1 MVGLRSRSGHAADDV
16 ERAALIKLGGQR
28 RARAEIEIGIG
39 KCTARRGVH
48 LHRRVDRVADL
59 DGSGRLDLEHGIDRI
74 DALLGDEHL
83 AAHVLL
89 GAGSGGVIH
98 RRGDGVGLALRNIG
112 GNNEL
117 KLAGVIR
124 ASRGEI
130 TLEDADRYARSG
142 GARRKREVVGLRG
155 RSVHTAD
162 DVERAAL
169 IELRDEIRARA
180 EVQIGIGKGSARR
193 GVHLHRRVDR
203 VADLDGSG
211 RLDLEH
217 GIDRIDALL
226 GDEHLAAHVLLGAG
240 SGGIV
245 HRRGDGVELSFR
257 NVGGNDELELAG
269 VIRALRAEIA
279 LEDADRDAR
288 SGGARRKREVVS
300 LRGRSVHTADD
311 AERPVLFELLK
322 KRRARA
328 EIEIGVSKGAARR
341 GVHLHRR
348 VDRVAVLDG
357 GGRLDLEHGVDRIDA
372 LLGDEH
378 LAAHVLFGH
387 WRGGV
392 FRRRGDGCYLAH
404 GDILGD
410 DELELAGVIRA
421 LRGKIALEDADR
433 YARSDGA
440 RGQREV
446 VGLRGRAV
454 HARGDAELAARVKP
468 GNELRA
474 RAEVQIGIG
483 ESAARRGV
491 HLHRDIELVAD
502 HDGGGRLDLE
512 HGVDRVRA
520 LLGDEHLAAHIL
532 LGHRRG
538 GIARRHGNGIELAFR
553 NVGGDDELK
562 LAGVIGAFRGE
573 ITLEDA
579 DRYARAGSAL
589 GEREVVGLR
598 ARSGHTGHD
607 AERAARVKLRK
618 KRRARAEIEV
628 RVSERTARRGVHL
641 HRDVNFAAVFNGR
654 GRLDLE
660 HGVDLIGALLGD
672 EQLAAHVLLVHRRG
686 GIAHRRGNCRFR
698 RGGRLCRR
706 RSGRLLRRGS
716 LGRFGRR
723 RRRGRGSCLRSG
735 RGLRRGGSRRRRSRF
750 RRRRGRGL
758 RGRRHGACAA
768 GVVRGERRDNI
779 PQRQTDHEQQH
790 NDPGHCFVHIDALL
804 NDLMG
809 KSRKNSDAPPGKT
822 KSEQPI
828 GCSDGIFRIIAF

>member
-1 MVGLRSRSGHAADDV
+1 MVGLRGRSGHAADNV

-28 RARAEIEIGIG
+28 RARAEVQIGIG
-39 KCTARRGVH
+39 ESAARRGVH
-48 LHRRVDRVADL
+48 LHRGVDRVADL
-59 DGSGRLDLEHGIDRI
+59 DGGGRLDLEHGIDGI

-89 GAGSGGVIH
+89 GAGGGGIVH
-98 RRGDGVGLALRNIG
+98 RRGDGVELPFRNVG
-112 GNNEL
+112 GDDEL

-130 TLEDADRYARSG
+130 
-142 GARRKREVVGLRG
+142 
-155 RSVHTAD
+155 
-162 DVERAAL
+162 
-169 IELRDEIRARA
+169 
-180 EVQIGIGKGSARR
+180 
-193 GVHLHRRVDR
+193 
-203 VADLDGSG
+203 
-211 RLDLEH
+211 
-217 GIDRIDALL
+217 
-226 GDEHLAAHVLLGAG
+226 
-240 SGGIV
+240 
-245 HRRGDGVELSFR
+245 
-257 NVGGNDELELAG
+257 
-269 VIRALRAEIA
+269 A

-288 SGGARRKREVVS
+288 AGSARRKREVVS
-300 LRGRSVHTADD
+300 LRGRSVHTADN

-328 EIEIGVSKGAARR
+328 EIEIRVSKGAARR

-357 GGRLDLEHGVDRIDA
+357 GGRLDLEHGVDRINA

-392 FRRRGDGCYLAH
+392 FRRRGDGRYLAY

-410 DELELAGVIRA
+410 DELELAGVIGA
-421 LRGKIALEDADR
+421 LRGEIALEDADR
-433 YARSDGA
+433 YARSGGA
-440 RGQREV
+440 RRKREV
-446 VGLRGRAV
+446 VGLRGRSG
-454 HARGDAELAARVKP
+454 HAADNVERAALIKLGGQR
-468 GNELRA
+468 RA

-512 HGVDRVRA
+512 HGVDLIGA
-520 LLGDEHLAAHIL
+520 LLGDEHLAAHVL
-532 LGHRRG
+532 LSHRRG
-538 GIARRHGNGIELAFR
+538 GIARRHGDGVELAFR

-562 LAGVIGAFRGE
+562 LAGVIGASRGE

-607 AERAARVKLRK
+607 AERAARVKLRDEI
-618 KRRARAEIEV
+618 RARAEIEV

-641 HRDVNFAAVFNGR
+641 HRDVNFAAVFNGG

-660 HGVDLIGALLGD
+660 HGVDRIGALLGD
-672 EQLAAHVLLVHRRG
+672 EQLAAHVFLAHRRG
-686 GIAHRRGNCRFR
+686 GIAHRRGDRRFR
-698 RGGRLCRR
+698 RGGRLLRR
-706 RSGRLLRRGS
+706 RRLLRRGS

-735 RGLRRGGSRRRRSRF
+735 RGLRRGGGRRSRSRF

-779 PQRQTDHEQQH
+779 P
-790 NDPGHCFVHIDALL
+790 
-804 NDLMG
+804 
-809 KSRKNSDAPPGKT
+809 
-822 KSEQPI
+822 
-828 GCSDGIFRIIAF
+828 

>member
-1 MVGLRSRSGHAADDV
+1 MVGLRARSGHTGHDA
-16 ERAALIKLGGQR
+16 ERAA
-28 RARAEIEIGIG
+28 
-39 KCTARRGVH
+39 
-48 LHRRVDRVADL
+48 RV
-59 DGSGRLDLEHGIDRI
+59 
-74 DALLGDEHL
+74 
-83 AAHVLL
+83 
-89 GAGSGGVIH
+89 
-98 RRGDGVGLALRNIG
+98 
-112 GNNEL
+112 
-117 KLAGVIR
+117 K
-124 ASRGEI
+124 
-130 TLEDADRYARSG
+130 
-142 GARRKREVVGLRG
+142 
-155 RSVHTAD
+155 
-162 DVERAAL
+162 
-169 IELRDEIRARA
+169 LRDEIRARA
-180 EVQIGIGKGSARR
+180 E
-193 GVHLHRRVDR
+193 
-203 VADLDGSG
+203 
-211 RLDLEH
+211 
-217 GIDRIDALL
+217 
-226 GDEHLAAHVLLGAG
+226 
-240 SGGIV
+240 
-245 HRRGDGVELSFR
+245 
-257 NVGGNDELELAG
+257 
-269 VIRALRAEIA
+269 
-279 LEDADRDAR
+279 
-288 SGGARRKREVVS
+288 
-300 LRGRSVHTADD
+300 
-311 AERPVLFELLK
+311 
-322 KRRARA
+322 
-328 EIEIGVSKGAARR
+328 IEIRVSERTARR

-357 GGRLDLEHGVDRIDA
+357 GGRLDLEHGVDGIDALLGDEHLAAHVLLGAGGSGIVHRRGDGVELPFRNVGGNNELKLAGVIGALRGEIALEDAHRDARAGSALGEREVVGLRGRAVHARGDAELAARVKPGNELRARAEIEIRIGKGAARRGVHLHRCIDRVAVLDGGGRLDLEHGIDGIDA

-387 WRGGV
+387 WSGGV
-392 FRRRGDGCYLAH
+392 FRRRGDGRYLAY

-410 DELELAGVIRA
+410 DELKLAGVIGA
-421 LRGKIALEDADR
+421 LCGKIALEDAHR
-433 YARSDGA
+433 YARADGA
-440 RGQREV
+440 RGQRDV

-512 HGVDRVRA
+512 HGIDRVRA
-520 LLGDEHLAAHIL
+520 LLGDEHLAAHVL
-532 LGHRRG
+532 LSHRRS

-573 ITLEDA
+573 ISLEDA

-607 AERAARVKLRK
+607 AERAARVKLRDEI
-618 KRRARAEIEV
+618 RACAEIEV
-628 RVSERTARRGVHL
+628 RVSERAARRGVHL
-641 HRDVNFAAVFNGR
+641 HRDVNFAAVFNGG

-660 HGVDLIGALLGD
+660 HGVDRIGALLGD
-672 EQLAAHVLLVHRRG
+672 EQLAAHVFLVHRRG

-698 RGGRLCRR
+698 RGGRLRR
-706 RSGRLLRRGS
+706 RRRLLRRGS

-735 RGLRRGGSRRRRSRF
+735 RGLRRGGGRRSRSRF

-779 PQRQTDHEQQH
+779 PQRQAGHEQQH

>member
-1 MVGLRSRSGHAADDV
+1 MVGLRGRSGHAADDV

-89 GAGSGGVIH
+89 GAGSGG
-98 RRGDGVGLALRNIG
+98 
-112 GNNEL
+112 
-117 KLAGVIR
+117 
-124 ASRGEI
+124 
-130 TLEDADRYARSG
+130 
-142 GARRKREVVGLRG
+142 
-155 RSVHTAD
+155 
-162 DVERAAL
+162 
-169 IELRDEIRARA
+169 
-180 EVQIGIGKGSARR
+180 
-193 GVHLHRRVDR
+193 
-203 VADLDGSG
+203 
-211 RLDLEH
+211 
-217 GIDRIDALL
+217 
-226 GDEHLAAHVLLGAG
+226 
-240 SGGIV
+240 IV

-257 NVGGNDELELAG
+257 NIGGNDELELAG

>member
-1 MVGLRSRSGHAADDV
+1 M
-16 ERAALIKLGGQR
+16 
-28 RARAEIEIGIG
+28 
-39 KCTARRGVH
+39 
-48 LHRRVDRVADL
+48 
-59 DGSGRLDLEHGIDRI
+59 
-74 DALLGDEHL
+74 
-83 AAHVLL
+83 
-89 GAGSGGVIH
+89 
-98 RRGDGVGLALRNIG
+98 
-112 GNNEL
+112 
-117 KLAGVIR
+117 
-124 ASRGEI
+124 
-130 TLEDADRYARSG
+130 
-142 GARRKREVVGLRG
+142 
-155 RSVHTAD
+155 
-162 DVERAAL
+162 
-169 IELRDEIRARA
+169 
-180 EVQIGIGKGSARR
+180 
-193 GVHLHRRVDR
+193 
-203 VADLDGSG
+203 
-211 RLDLEH
+211 
-217 GIDRIDALL
+217 
-226 GDEHLAAHVLLGAG
+226 
-240 SGGIV
+240 
-245 HRRGDGVELSFR
+245 
-257 NVGGNDELELAG
+257 
-269 VIRALRAEIA
+269 
-279 LEDADRDAR
+279 
-288 SGGARRKREVVS
+288 VS

-348 VDRVAVLDG
+348 VDRVAVLDS

-392 FRRRGDGCYLAH
+392 FRRRGDGRYLAY

-410 DELELAGVIRA
+410 DELELAGVIGA
-421 LRGKIALEDADR
+421 LRGEIALEDADR

-440 RGQREV
+440 RGQSEV

-454 HARGDAELAARVKP
+454 HARGDAELAALIELR
-468 GNELRA
+468 NELRA
-474 RAEVQIGIG
+474 RAKVQIGIG

-512 HGVDRVRA
+512 HGVDLIGA
-520 LLGDEHLAAHIL
+520 LLGDEHLAAHVL
-532 LGHRRG
+532 LSHRRG
-538 GIARRHGNGIELAFR
+538 GIARRHGDGVELAFR

-562 LAGVIGAFRGE
+562 LAGVIGASRGE

-607 AERAARVKLRK
+607 AERAARVKLRDEI
-618 KRRARAEIEV
+618 RARAEIEV
-628 RVSERTARRGVHL
+628 RVSERAARRGVHL
-641 HRDVNFAAVFNGR
+641 HRDVNFAAVFNGG

-660 HGVDLIGALLGD
+660 HGVDRIGALLGD
-672 EQLAAHVLLVHRRG
+672 EHLAAHVLLVHRRG
-686 GIAHRRGNCRFR
+686 GIAHRRGDCRFR

-706 RSGRLLRRGS
+706 RGGRLCRRRRLLRRGS

-735 RGLRRGGSRRRRSRF
+735 RGLRCGGGRRSRRRF

-758 RGRRHGACAA
+758 RGRRHGACTA

-779 PQRQTDHEQQH
+779 PQRQTGHEQQH

-809 KSRKNSDAPPGKT
+809 KSRKNPDAPPGKT

>member
-1 MVGLRSRSGHAADDV
+1 M
-16 ERAALIKLGGQR
+16 
-28 RARAEIEIGIG
+28 
-39 KCTARRGVH
+39 
-48 LHRRVDRVADL
+48 
-59 DGSGRLDLEHGIDRI
+59 
-74 DALLGDEHL
+74 
-83 AAHVLL
+83 
-89 GAGSGGVIH
+89 
-98 RRGDGVGLALRNIG
+98 
-112 GNNEL
+112 
-117 KLAGVIR
+117 
-124 ASRGEI
+124 
-130 TLEDADRYARSG
+130 
-142 GARRKREVVGLRG
+142 
-155 RSVHTAD
+155 
-162 DVERAAL
+162 
-169 IELRDEIRARA
+169 
-180 EVQIGIGKGSARR
+180 
-193 GVHLHRRVDR
+193 
-203 VADLDGSG
+203 
-211 RLDLEH
+211 
-217 GIDRIDALL
+217 
-226 GDEHLAAHVLLGAG
+226 
-240 SGGIV
+240 
-245 HRRGDGVELSFR
+245 
-257 NVGGNDELELAG
+257 
-269 VIRALRAEIA
+269 
-279 LEDADRDAR
+279 
-288 SGGARRKREVVS
+288 VS

-328 EIEIGVSKGAARR
+328 EIEIRVSKGAARR

-348 VDRVAVLDG
+348 VDRVADLNG
-357 GGRLDLEHGVDRIDA
+357 GGRLDLEHGIDGIDA
-372 LLGDEH
+372 LLGDKH

-387 WRGGV
+387 WSGGV
-392 FRRRGDGCYLAH
+392 FRRRGDGRYLAY

-410 DELELAGVIRA
+410 DELKLAGVIGT
-421 LRGKIALEDADR
+421 LCGKIALEDAHR
-433 YARSDGA
+433 YARSDGS

-446 VGLRGRAV
+446 VGLRGRSV
-454 HARGDAELAARVKP
+454 HTADDAERPVLF
-468 GNELRA
+468 ELLKKRRA
-474 RAEVQIGIG
+474 RAEIEIRIGKG
-483 ESAARRGV
+483 AARRGV

-512 HGVDRVRA
+512 HGIDRVRA
-520 LLGDEHLAAHIL
+520 LLGDEHLAAYVL
-532 LGHRRG
+532 LSHRRS

-607 AERAARVKLRK
+607 AERAARVKLRDEI
-618 KRRARAEIEV
+618 RACAEIEV
-628 RVSERTARRGVHL
+628 RVSERAARRGVHL
-641 HRDVNFAAVFNGR
+641 HRDVNFAAVFNGG

-660 HGVDLIGALLGD
+660 HGVDRIGALLGD
-672 EQLAAHVLLVHRRG
+672 EHLAAHVFLVHRRG

-698 RGGRLCRR
+698 RGGRLRR
-706 RSGRLLRRGS
+706 RRRLLRRGS

-735 RGLRRGGSRRRRSRF
+735 RGLRRGGGRRSRSRF

-768 GVVRGERRDNI
+768 GVVRSERRDNI
-779 PQRQTDHEQQH
+779 PQRQAGHEQQH

>member
-1 MVGLRSRSGHAADDV
+1 MVGLRGRSGHAADDI
-16 ERAALIKLGGQR
+16 ERAALIELR
-28 RARAEIEIGIG
+28 DEIRARAEVQIRIG
-39 KCTARRGVH
+39 KGSARGGVH
-48 LHRRVDRVADL
+48 LHRRVDCVADL
-59 DGSGRLDLEHGIDRI
+59 DGSGRLDLEHGIDGI

-117 KLAGVIR
+117 KLAGVIG

-130 TLEDADRYARSG
+130 TLEDADRDTRAGSARG
-142 GARRKREVVGLRG
+142 QREVVGLRG

-162 DVERAAL
+162 NVERAAL
-169 IELRDEIRARA
+169 IKLGGQRRARA
-180 EVQIGIGKGSARR
+180 EVQIGISESAARR

-203 VADLDGSG
+203 VADLDGGG

-217 GIDRIDALL
+217 GIDGIDALL
-226 GDEHLAAHVLLGAG
+226 GDKHLAAHVLLGAG
-240 SGGIV
+240 GGGIV
-245 HRRGDGVELSFR
+245 HRRGDGVELPFR
-257 NVGGNDELELAG
+257 NVGGDDELKLAG
-269 VIRALRAEIA
+269 VIGASRGEIA
-279 LEDADRDAR
+279 LEDADRDTRAG
-288 SGGARRKREVVS
+288 SARRKREVIS

-341 GVHLHRR
+341 GVHLHR
-348 VDRVAVLDG
+348 
-357 GGRLDLEHGVDRIDA
+357 
-372 LLGDEH
+372 
-378 LAAHVLFGH
+378 
-387 WRGGV
+387 
-392 FRRRGDGCYLAH
+392 
-404 GDILGD
+404 
-410 DELELAGVIRA
+410 
-421 LRGKIALEDADR
+421 
-433 YARSDGA
+433 
-440 RGQREV
+440 
-446 VGLRGRAV
+446 
-454 HARGDAELAARVKP
+454 
-468 GNELRA
+468 
-474 RAEVQIGIG
+474 
-483 ESAARRGV
+483 
-491 HLHRDIELVAD
+491 DIELVAD

-520 LLGDEHLAAHIL
+520 LLGDEHLAAHVL
-532 LGHRRG
+532 LSHRRG
-538 GIARRHGNGIELAFR
+538 GIARRHGDGVELAFR

-562 LAGVIGAFRGE
+562 LAGVIRAFRGE

-598 ARSGHTGHD
+598 TRSGHTGYD
-607 AERAARVKLRK
+607 AERAGRVKLRDEI
-618 KRRARAEIEV
+618 RARAEIEV
-628 RVSERTARRGVHL
+628 RVSERAARRGVHL
-641 HRDVNFAAVFNGR
+641 HRDVNFAAVFNGG

-660 HGVDLIGALLGD
+660 HGVDRIGALLGD

-686 GIAHRRGNCRFR
+686 GIAHRRGDRRFR
-698 RGGRLCRR
+698 RSGRLCRR
-706 RSGRLLRRGS
+706 RRLLRRGS

-735 RGLRRGGSRRRRSRF
+735 RGLRRGGGRRSCRRF

-779 PQRQTDHEQQH
+779 PQRQTGHEQQH

-809 KSRKNSDAPPGKT
+809 KSRKNPDAPPGKT

>member
-1 MVGLRSRSGHAADDV
+1 MVGLRGRSGHAADDV

-28 RARAEIEIGIG
+28 RARTEVQIGIG
-39 KCTARRGVH
+39 EGSARGRIH
-48 LHRRVDRVADL
+48 LHRGVDRVADL

-809 KSRKNSDAPPGKT
+809 KSRKISDAPPGKT

>member
-1 MVGLRSRSGHAADDV
+1 MVGLRGRSGHAADDV

-28 RARAEIEIGIG
+28 RARAEIEIRVSER
-39 KCTARRGVH
+39 TARRGIH
-48 LHRRVDRVADL
+48 LHRGVNRVADL
-59 DGSGRLDLEHGIDRI
+59 DGGGRLDLEHGIDRI

-89 GAGSGGVIH
+89 GAGGSGIVH
-98 RRGDGVGLALRNIG
+98 RRGDGVELPFRNIG

-117 KLAGVIR
+117 KLAGVI
-124 ASRGEI
+124 
-130 TLEDADRYARSG
+130 
-142 GARRKREVVGLRG
+142 GALRG
-155 RSVHTAD
+155 
-162 DVERAAL
+162 
-169 IELRDEIRARA
+169 
-180 EVQIGIGKGSARR
+180 
-193 GVHLHRRVDR
+193 
-203 VADLDGSG
+203 
-211 RLDLEH
+211 
-217 GIDRIDALL
+217 
-226 GDEHLAAHVLLGAG
+226 
-240 SGGIV
+240 
-245 HRRGDGVELSFR
+245 
-257 NVGGNDELELAG
+257 
-269 VIRALRAEIA
+269 EIA

-288 SGGARRKREVVS
+288 SGSARGQREVVS

-328 EIEIGVSKGAARR
+328 EIEIGIGKGAARR

-357 GGRLDLEHGVDRIDA
+357 SGRLDLEHGIDRIDA
-372 LLGDEH
+372 LLGDEQF
-378 LAAHVLFGH
+378 AAHVLFSH
-387 WRGGV
+387 WSGGV
-392 FRRRGDGCYLAH
+392 FRRRGDGRYLAY

-410 DELELAGVIRA
+410 DELELAGVIRT
-421 LRGKIALEDADR
+421 LRRKIALEDADR
-433 YARSDGA
+433 NARADGS

-454 HARGDAELAARVKP
+454 HARGDAELAARVKL
-468 GNELRA
+468 GNKLRA

-502 HDGGGRLDLE
+502 HDSGGRLDLE

-520 LLGDEHLAAHIL
+520 LLGDEHFAAHVL
-532 LGHRRG
+532 LSHRRG
-538 GIARRHGNGIELAFR
+538 GIARRHGDGVELAFR

-598 ARSGHTGHD
+598 TRSGNTGHD
-607 AERAARVKLRK
+607 AERAGRVKLGNEI
-618 KRRARAEIEV
+618 RARAEIEV
-628 RVSERTARRGVHL
+628 RVSERAARRGVHL
-641 HRDVNFAAVFNGR
+641 HRDVNFAAVFNGG
-654 GRLDLE
+654 GRFDLE
-660 HGVDLIGALLGD
+660 HGVDRISALLGD

-686 GIAHRRGNCRFR
+686 GIAHRRGDRRFR
-698 RGGRLCRR
+698 RGGRLRR
-706 RSGRLLRRGS
+706 RRRLLRRGS

-735 RGLRRGGSRRRRSRF
+735 RGFRRGGGRRSRSRF

-809 KSRKNSDAPPGKT
+809 KSRKNPDAPPGKT

>member
-1 MVGLRSRSGHAADDV
+1 M
-16 ERAALIKLGGQR
+16 
-28 RARAEIEIGIG
+28 
-39 KCTARRGVH
+39 
-48 LHRRVDRVADL
+48 
-59 DGSGRLDLEHGIDRI
+59 
-74 DALLGDEHL
+74 
-83 AAHVLL
+83 
-89 GAGSGGVIH
+89 
-98 RRGDGVGLALRNIG
+98 
-112 GNNEL
+112 
-117 KLAGVIR
+117 
-124 ASRGEI
+124 
-130 TLEDADRYARSG
+130 
-142 GARRKREVVGLRG
+142 
-155 RSVHTAD
+155 
-162 DVERAAL
+162 
-169 IELRDEIRARA
+169 
-180 EVQIGIGKGSARR
+180 
-193 GVHLHRRVDR
+193 
-203 VADLDGSG
+203 
-211 RLDLEH
+211 
-217 GIDRIDALL
+217 
-226 GDEHLAAHVLLGAG
+226 
-240 SGGIV
+240 
-245 HRRGDGVELSFR
+245 
-257 NVGGNDELELAG
+257 
-269 VIRALRAEIA
+269 
-279 LEDADRDAR
+279 
-288 SGGARRKREVVS
+288 
-300 LRGRSVHTADD
+300 
-311 AERPVLFELLK
+311 
-322 KRRARA
+322 
-328 EIEIGVSKGAARR
+328 
-341 GVHLHRR
+341 
-348 VDRVAVLDG
+348 
-357 GGRLDLEHGVDRIDA
+357 
-372 LLGDEH
+372 
-378 LAAHVLFGH
+378 
-387 WRGGV
+387 
-392 FRRRGDGCYLAH
+392 
-404 GDILGD
+404 
-410 DELELAGVIRA
+410 
-421 LRGKIALEDADR
+421 
-433 YARSDGA
+433 
-440 RGQREV
+440 

-474 RAEVQIGIG
+474 RAEVQIGVG

-520 LLGDEHLAAHIL
+520 LFGDEHLAAHVL
-532 LGHRRG
+532 LSHRRG

-607 AERAARVKLRK
+607 AERAARVKLRDEI
-618 KRRARAEIEV
+618 RACAEIEV
-628 RVSERTARRGVHL
+628 RVSERAARRGVHL

-660 HGVDLIGALLGD
+660 HGVDRIGALLGD

-698 RGGRLCRR
+698 RGGRLRR
-706 RSGRLLRRGS
+706 RRRLLRCGS

-735 RGLRRGGSRRRRSRF
+735 RGLRRGGGRRSRSRF

-779 PQRQTDHEQQH
+779 PQRQAGHEQQH

>member
-1 MVGLRSRSGHAADDV
+1 M
-16 ERAALIKLGGQR
+16 
-28 RARAEIEIGIG
+28 
-39 KCTARRGVH
+39 
-48 LHRRVDRVADL
+48 
-59 DGSGRLDLEHGIDRI
+59 
-74 DALLGDEHL
+74 
-83 AAHVLL
+83 
-89 GAGSGGVIH
+89 
-98 RRGDGVGLALRNIG
+98 
-112 GNNEL
+112 
-117 KLAGVIR
+117 
-124 ASRGEI
+124 
-130 TLEDADRYARSG
+130 
-142 GARRKREVVGLRG
+142 
-155 RSVHTAD
+155 
-162 DVERAAL
+162 
-169 IELRDEIRARA
+169 
-180 EVQIGIGKGSARR
+180 
-193 GVHLHRRVDR
+193 
-203 VADLDGSG
+203 
-211 RLDLEH
+211 
-217 GIDRIDALL
+217 
-226 GDEHLAAHVLLGAG
+226 
-240 SGGIV
+240 
-245 HRRGDGVELSFR
+245 
-257 NVGGNDELELAG
+257 
-269 VIRALRAEIA
+269 
-279 LEDADRDAR
+279 
-288 SGGARRKREVVS
+288 VS

-328 EIEIGVSKGAARR
+328 EIEIGVSKRTARR
-341 GVHLHRR
+341 GLHLHRR
-348 VDRVAVLDG
+348 VDRVADLDG
-357 GGRLDLEHGVDRIDA
+357 GGRLDLEHGIDRIDA
-372 LLGDEH
+372 LLGDEQ

-392 FRRRGDGCYLAH
+392 FRRRGDGRYLAY

-410 DELELAGVIRA
+410 DELELAGVIGA
-421 LRGKIALEDADR
+421 LRGKIALEDAHR
-433 YARSDGA
+433 YARSDGSC
-440 RGQREV
+440 GQREV

-454 HARGDAELAARVKP
+454 HARGDAELAALI
-468 GNELRA
+468 ELRDEIRA

-520 LLGDEHLAAHIL
+520 LLGDEHLAAHVL
-532 LGHRRG
+532 LSHRRG

-641 HRDVNFAAVFNGR
+641 HRDVNFAAVFNGG

-660 HGVDLIGALLGD
+660 HGVDRIGALLGD
-672 EQLAAHVLLVHRRG
+672 EQLAAHVFLVHRRG
-686 GIAHRRGNCRFR
+686 GIAHRRGDRRFR
-698 RGGRLCRR
+698 RGGRLRR
-706 RSGRLLRRGS
+706 RRRLLRRGS

-735 RGLRRGGSRRRRSRF
+735 RGLRRGGGRRRRSRF

-758 RGRRHGACAA
+758 RGRRPGACAA